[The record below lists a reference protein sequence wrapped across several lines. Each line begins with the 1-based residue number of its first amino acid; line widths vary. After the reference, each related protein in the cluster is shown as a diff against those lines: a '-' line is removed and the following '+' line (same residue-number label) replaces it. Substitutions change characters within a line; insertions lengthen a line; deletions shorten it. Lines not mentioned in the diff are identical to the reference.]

1 MNRCLLFSST
11 NVTEVYKVYEIL
23 KNEFL
28 KRFKCAAEFRITTLS
43 SSREFSLSVDDA
55 SEEESNWLKSEAV
68 KIVER
73 KFEKVVDEQ

>member
-1 MNRCLLFSST
+1 MNRSLLFSST

-28 KRFKCAAEFRITTLS
+28 KRFKCSAEFRITTLS